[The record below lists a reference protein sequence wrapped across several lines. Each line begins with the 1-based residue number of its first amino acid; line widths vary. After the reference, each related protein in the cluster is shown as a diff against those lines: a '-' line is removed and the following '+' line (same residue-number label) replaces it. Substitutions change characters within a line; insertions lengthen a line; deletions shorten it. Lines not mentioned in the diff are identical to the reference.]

1 MKTMTE
7 FIMEQEAPQVV
18 EESFND
24 ADLVSQFMALQAA
37 SANLSCVLEF
47 ATIAEFCNENEINMP
62 ESLVQEGFSDVMDK
76 VFNAIGNFFQKIADW
91 FKSLIKGASSAFA
104 KSKVNELIAKL
115 KHAKFAGDKLPNSIG
130 KNLKYINAT
139 YAIVWEFFVEF
150 KTVLVDYKET
160 IADAAVDN
168 TQGYGKLMDN
178 IDKYTSDLEVFKKE
192 GQWYHPGDG
201 SVDFDKFS
209 TINTAAAGIDVTKL
223 SNELTVDDAVSILEN
238 INKYNIPTK
247 ANDLYNKIVTEEKK
261 FADVI
266 KGTVPD
272 PKDTTKTI
280 DTISYSKDQKAL
292 TEAKNK
298 IQKCSNALANAYDK
312 VTSKLV
318 ELYGKNLK
326 DVEAPANDKD
336 SKKAYN
342 DTVEAKRKQ
351 AGSGDLTEAKTLAN
365 P

>member
-24 ADLVSQFMALQAA
+24 ADLVSRFMALQAA
-37 SANLSCVLEF
+37 SANLSCVMEF

-62 ESLVQEGFSDVMDK
+62 ESLVQEGFRDVMDK
-76 VFNAIGNFFQKIADW
+76 VFDAIGNFFQKIADW

-115 KHAKFAGDKLPNSIG
+115 KHAKFADDKLPAEIG

-139 YAIVWEFFVEF
+139 YQIVWNFFVTF
-150 KTVLVDYKET
+150 KEVLTKYEDAL
-160 IADAAVDN
+160 ADKQPDP
-168 TQGYGKLMDN
+168 TKSSYGALMTY
-178 IDKYTSDLEVFKKE
+178 IDDYTSDLEVFKKE
-192 GQWYHPGDG
+192 GQWYNPGDG
-201 SVDFDKFS
+201 SVNFEKFS
-209 TINTAAAGIDVTKL
+209 NITAKAGIKSTDNL
-223 SNELTVDDAVSILEN
+223 SDEIEIKDAVAILEN

-266 KGTVPD
+266 KGTAPD
-272 PKDTTKTI
+272 PSDPTKTAE
-280 DTISYSKDQKAL
+280 TVSYSKEQKAL
-292 TEAKNK
+292 TDAKNK

-312 VTSKLV
+312 VTSKLI

-326 DVEAPANDKD
+326 GVEAPANDKD

-342 DTVEAKRKQ
+342 DTVEAKKKQ
-351 AGSGDLTEAKTLAN
+351 TGSGDLTEAKKI
-365 P
+365 